1 MEYRKLDISY
11 RVLDLDELLFRDRE
25 LMNMALEVL
34 DNAYSPYSHFK
45 VACAVRTK
53 SGKVFLGTNQEN
65 IAYPSGMCAER
76 VALFNAGTSKQ
87 KPTSL
92 FIVAKDENDE
102 FATAFP
108 CGACRQ
114 VMMEFQTNIS
124 KQNIKVMVLTKEKK
138 VVYFESVNDLLPFS
152 FVF

>member
-1 MEYRKLDISY
+1 MEYKKLEINY
-11 RVLDLDELLFRDRE
+11 KVLEIDELFFRDRE
-25 LMNMALEVL
+25 LMNRALEVL
-34 DNAYSPYSHFK
+34 DNSYSPYSHFK

-53 SGKVFLGTNQEN
+53 SGKIFLGCNQEN
-65 IAYPSGMCAER
+65 MAYPSGMCAER
-76 VALFNAGTSKQ
+76 VALFNVGVSKQ

-92 FIVAKDENDE
+92 FIVAKDKDNNL
-102 FATAFP
+102 ATAFP

-124 KQNIKVMVLTKEKK
+124 KQNIKVMILSKDQK
-138 VVYFESVNDLLPFS
+138 VICFENINDLLPFS

>member
-1 MEYRKLDISY
+1 MEYKKLDINY
-11 RVLDLDELLFRDRE
+11 RVLELDELLFRDKE
-25 LMNMALEVL
+25 LLKRALEVL
-34 DNAYSPYSHFK
+34 DNSYSPYSRFK

-53 SGKVFLGTNQEN
+53 SGKVFLGCNQEN
-65 IAYPSGMCAER
+65 VAYPSGMCAER
-76 VALFNAGTSKQ
+76 VALFNAGTANQ
-87 KPTSL
+87 KPISL
-92 FIVAKDENDE
+92 FIVAKDENNE

-114 VMMEFQTNIS
+114 VMMEFQNNMT
-124 KQNIKVMVLTKEKK
+124 KQNIKIMILTKEKK